1 MKSSTAAQIAIK
13 EHNAYMVARSIVEDS
28 ISQSGIHNHLTSSV
42 SSILEKN
49 ADLTELLVAARD
61 FIAGDE
67 NCGPAGLG
75 LICMIDDQLRKDIK

>member
-42 SSILEKN
+42 SSILEKMQT
-49 ADLTELLVAARD
+49 LQSYWLLLVTLLLAMRIAAQQ
-61 FIAGDE
+61 
-67 NCGPAGLG
+67 GLV
-75 LICMIDDQLRKDIK
+75 